1 MKNKPLTQLY
11 GIITENQPTM
21 ILDQET
27 WCKEIL
33 DKSSNINHSPSIPNI
48 LQIHKLTKRHGE
60 NGPVT
65 LDFFD
70 L

>member
-1 MKNKPLTQLY
+1 
-11 GIITENQPTM
+11 M